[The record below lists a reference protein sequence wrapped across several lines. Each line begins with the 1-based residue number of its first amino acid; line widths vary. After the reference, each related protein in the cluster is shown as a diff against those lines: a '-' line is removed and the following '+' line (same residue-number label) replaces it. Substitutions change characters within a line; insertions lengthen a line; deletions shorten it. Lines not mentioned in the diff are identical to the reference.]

1 MKKKKKKY
9 RSNKLSLKL
18 NCKRYI
24 RFYQMLILISR
35 ERLYDTFPTSLQTIM
50 GNIPTVLNTNLTI
63 LF

>member
-1 MKKKKKKY
+1 
-9 RSNKLSLKL
+9 
-18 NCKRYI
+18 
-24 RFYQMLILISR
+24 MLILISR